1 MEIPS
6 RFKTNTSSFHHYWT
20 AGAGVEL
27 LKKLPKQPDLREAN
41 KLVPYLFTC
50 DEPADELVR
59 KLHQQVG
66 FGKGQQLLRAY
77 LVAPENVD
85 EPIEKHLTL
94 FSPRLRVQRPG

>member
-1 MEIPS
+1 M
-6 RFKTNTSSFHHYWT
+6 
-20 AGAGVEL
+20 
-27 LKKLPKQPDLREAN
+27 
-41 KLVPYLFTC
+41 VPYLFTC